1 MVIDFASYHG
11 AKLMS
16 YTAASRVPAGA
27 GVVVTGCSSGIGR
40 AIATTLASRDFN
52 VFATVRKPAD
62 ADALRALGLPNL
74 VPICPFDLTK
84 PEQIAAAV
92 EVIQTHLRARSIGL
106 YAIVNNAGGGGI
118 APIELMD
125 VDGFRN
131 ELEARLVGP
140 VTLLQALLPDLR
152 RAHGRV
158 LWIATPG
165 MFPVPYVASIHACD
179 FAVNSIAR
187 TANIELKPWNIQ
199 NILIRCGAI
208 DTPAPKRT
216 EAELEQAFAR
226 WPSDR
231 VVLYEEKLRNEAFN
245 QEGFNSKRTDPVEV
259 AEIVH
264 TALTAA
270 RPKRRYQIG
279 YLSGLAALLELLP
292 QGWADAIMER
302 RG

>member
-1 MVIDFASYHG
+1 
-11 AKLMS
+11 MS
-16 YTAASRVPAGA
+16 YAAASPVPAGA
-27 GVVVTGCSSGIGR
+27 GVIVTGASSGIGR
-40 AIATTLASRDFN
+40 AIATYLAAHEFT

-62 ADALRALGLPNL
+62 ADALRVLGLPNL
-74 VPICPFDLTK
+74 VPICPLDLTK

-92 EVIQTHLRARSIGL
+92 EVIQTHLRARGIGL

-125 VDGFRN
+125 VNTFRV

-140 VTLLQALLPDLR
+140 VALLQALLPDIR
-152 RAHGRV
+152 RSHGRV
-158 LWIATPG
+158 VWIATPG
-165 MFPVPYVASIHACD
+165 LFPVPYVASIHACD

-199 NILIRCGAI
+199 NILVRCGAI

-216 EAELEQAFAR
+216 EVELEQGFAR

-231 VVLYEEKLRNEAFN
+231 VALYEEKLRNEAFN
-245 QEGFNSKRTDPVEV
+245 QDDFNSKRTDPVEV
-259 AEIVH
+259 AKVVH
-264 TALTAA
+264 SALTAA

-279 YLSGLAALLELLP
+279 YLSRVAAMLELLP
-292 QGWADAIMER
+292 QPWVDAIMER